1 MDATYNIIE
10 LLTWVI
16 IVLMIFGAVVY
27 FQWKWTKVCDTKVLV
42 LIKKADGHGDYELA
56 PQTGG
61 SVALKNKD
69 TNTVRL
75 WPINEL
81 ATIDVPYP
89 GVGFVPAFMQKTIR
103 MVIVDEQDWEPLTNR
118 SPHRPRVM
126 SPDVVSEIEF
136 IMEDIKDEEVI
147 RQFKELLDGVSTGPS
162 RELIASPAL
171 LGNTVMERVSEVAI
185 TVVKDV
191 MDPITNIIKRLNDL
205 VTPKMFYMGVG
216 VILLA
221 IAASTY
227 FIISPTTSTSTV
239 GLAEQ
244 IATIQQSLGLVPGAS
259 IPLTV
264 PVAP

>member
-1 MDATYNIIE
+1 
-10 LLTWVI
+10 
-16 IVLMIFGAVVY
+16 
-27 FQWKWTKVCDTKVLV
+27 
-42 LIKKADGHGDYELA
+42 
-56 PQTGG
+56 
-61 SVALKNKD
+61 
-69 TNTVRL
+69 
-75 WPINEL
+75 
-81 ATIDVPYP
+81 
-89 GVGFVPAFMQKTIR
+89 
-103 MVIVDEQDWEPLTNR
+103 
-118 SPHRPRVM
+118 M
-126 SPDVVSEIEF
+126 SPDVVSEIEY
-136 IMEDIKDEEVI
+136 IMEDIKDENVI

-205 VTPKMFYMGVG
+205 VTPKMFYVG
-216 VILLA
+216 IGAVLVA

-227 FIISPTTSTSTV
+227 FSYSLTANTT

-264 PVAP
+264 PVP

>member
-1 MDATYNIIE
+1 MEATYNIIE
-10 LLTWVI
+10 LLTWVV
-16 IVLMIFGAVVY
+16 IVVMIFAAVVF
-27 FQWKWTKVCDTKVLV
+27 FQWKWTKICAENVLV
-42 LIKKADGHGDYELA
+42 LIKKADGHGNYQLA
-56 PQTGG
+56 PQVGG
-61 SVALKNKD
+61 SVGLKNKD
-69 TNTVRL
+69 SNTVRM

-126 SPDVVSEIEF
+126 SPDVVSEIEY
-136 IMEDIKDEEVI
+136 IMEDIKDENVI

-205 VTPKMFYMGVG
+205 VTPKMFYVG
-216 VILLA
+216 IGAVLVA

-227 FIISPTTSTSTV
+227 FSYSLTANTT

-264 PVAP
+264 PVP

>member
-1 MDATYNIIE
+1 MEATYNIIE
-10 LLTWVI
+10 LLTWI
-16 IVLMIFGAVVY
+16 IIILLIFGAVVY

-42 LIKKADGHGDYELA
+42 LIKKADGHGDYQLA
-56 PQTGG
+56 PQVGG
-61 SVALKNKD
+61 SVELKNKD
-69 TNTVRL
+69 SNTTRL

-126 SPDVVSEIEF
+126 SPDVVAEINN
-136 IMEDIKDEEVI
+136 IMDDIKDEDVI
-147 RQFKELLDGVSTGPS
+147 EQLKELLDGVSTGPS

-171 LGNTVMERVSEVAI
+171 LGNTVMEKVSEVAI

-205 VTPKMFYMGVG
+205 VTPKMFYTGTGIIVVAVLG
-216 VILLA
+216 SA
-221 IAASTY
+221 Y
-227 FIISPTTSTSTV
+227 FIYTLFTSTGASE
-239 GLAEQ
+239 LAEQ
-244 IATIQQSLGLVPGAS
+244 IATIQQALDLIPGATLP
-259 IPLTV
+259 ITP
-264 PVAP
+264 